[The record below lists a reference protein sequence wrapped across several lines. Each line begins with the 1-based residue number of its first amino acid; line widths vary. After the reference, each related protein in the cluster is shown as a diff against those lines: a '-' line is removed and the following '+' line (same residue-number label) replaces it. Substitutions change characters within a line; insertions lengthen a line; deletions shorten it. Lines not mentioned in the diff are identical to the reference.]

1 MSDEMIAELL
11 ALDSSQARPFQKQCR
26 VAIVLDAVTDEQREA
41 LTPLLEP
48 GCPVASGK
56 VAAVLRK
63 WGFDISYHSVMR
75 HRRRNTARSGCQ
87 CP

>member
-1 MSDEMIAELL
+1 MSDGMIEELL
-11 ALDSSQARPFQKQCR
+11 ALDASQARPLQKQCR
-26 VAIVLDAVTDEQREA
+26 VALVLQDLSDDQKDALA
-41 LTPLLEP
+41 PLLEP

-63 WGFDISYHSVMR
+63 WGYDISYHSVMR
-75 HRRRNTARSGCQ
+75 HRRRNTARSGCR